1 MKGSITPSG
10 NSARRIARAL
20 LVALAAALAAPPA
33 SARSSDDGPALTAR
47 PVAGA
52 SGFPAGATTLPGGA
66 LAYRPASAP
75 AAQLPLVVLFQG
87 YGFSAEQF
95 MTIMTPVADR
105 WGFMLVAPKAEHIT
119 WDMIYRGMNEQS
131 RSRVITHSK
140 PRFGKDIARID
151 AALKTTFAS
160 APVDPKHVV
169 LLGFSDGATYAL
181 SVGLANPQLFT
192 TVISLSPG
200 FVVFPDRVSK
210 GQKVFVAHG
219 TSDERLAF
227 TNTRDGIVGPMEKA
241 GMQVRFRPF
250 EGRHVINRDAVREAL
265 AFALDREPPPLPK

>member
-1 MKGSITPSG
+1 
-10 NSARRIARAL
+10 L
-20 LVALAAALAAPPA
+20 LLALAANLAVPA
-33 SARSSDDGPALTAR
+33 AASSDNGPALTAR

-52 SGFPAGATTLPGGA
+52 SGLPIGASTLPGGA
-66 LAYRPASAP
+66 LAYRPPSASGV
-75 AAQLPLVVLFQG
+75 QLPLVVLFHG

-95 MTIMTPVADR
+95 MTIMKPVADR
-105 WGFMLVAPKAEHIT
+105 WGFMLVAPKAEHVT
-119 WDMIYRGMNEQS
+119 WDMIYRGMNGQS
-131 RSRVITHSK
+131 RSRVISQPK
-140 PRFGKDIARID
+140 PRFGKDIATID
-151 AALKTTFAS
+151 TALRTMFAT

-200 FVVFPDRVSK
+200 FVVFPDEVSK

-219 TSDERLAF
+219 TKDERLEF
-227 TNTRDGIVGPMEKA
+227 SNTRDSIVGPMQKA
-241 GMQVRFRPF
+241 GMQVRFRSFDGP
-250 EGRHVINRDAVREAL
+250 HVINRDALREAL

>member
-1 MKGSITPSG
+1 LPGQAAFLR
-10 NSARRIARAL
+10 ARRRF
-20 LVALAAALAAPPA
+20 PA
-33 SARSSDDGPALTAR
+33 GRSLTAR
-47 PVAGA
+47 P
-52 SGFPAGATTLPGGA
+52 LCPG
-66 LAYRPASAP
+66 
-75 AAQLPLVVLFQG
+75 AQLPLVVLFHG

-95 MTIMTPVADR
+95 MTMMTPTADR
-105 WGFMLVAPKAEHIT
+105 WGFMLVAPKAERIT

-131 RSRVITHSK
+131 RSRVISHGK
-140 PRFGKDIARID
+140 PRFGKDIAGID
-151 AALKTTFAS
+151 AALKTVFAT

-192 TVISLSPG
+192 TVVSLSPG
-200 FVVFPDRVSK
+200 FVVFPDQVSK

-227 TNTRDGIVGPMEKA
+227 SNARDGIVAPMQKA

-250 EGRHVINRDAVREAL
+250 EGHHVINRNALSEAL
-265 AFALDREPPPLPK
+265 AFALDRDPPPLPK